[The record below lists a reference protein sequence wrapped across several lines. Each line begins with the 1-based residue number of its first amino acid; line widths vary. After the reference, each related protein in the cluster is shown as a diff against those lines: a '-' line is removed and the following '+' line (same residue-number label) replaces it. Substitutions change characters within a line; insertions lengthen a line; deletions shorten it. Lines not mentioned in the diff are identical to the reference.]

1 MSDTGEGPP
10 EPLELEPEPERALL
24 PAEPKPEPEPE
35 PEPLELEPEPERV
48 READVLAAGERA
60 RRHLRGTII
69 VFVGVLWL
77 TPDSVLIK
85 LAEREV
91 AQDLRLSGSSS
102 GDGARQG
109 SGGWDTLFWR
119 QLIYGVTMTCG
130 LLLHAS
136 RMRSPA
142 GGGCVGALAARVR
155 ATGRLGLWAFLS
167 YLPANISFVI
177 AQSHTTA
184 ANVLVIVATA
194 PLFAAL
200 FGRCFLAEPVPLR
213 TTAAIA
219 ASIAAV
225 AALFWSEL
233 SVDLSA
239 DELVGLIFALTCAV
253 GLAAYVSPTTLPQQ
267 SHHA

>member
-1 MSDTGEGPP
+1 MNDTGVGPP
-10 EPLELEPEPERALL
+10 EPPEPQPQLL
-24 PAEPKPEPEPE
+24 PEPEPE
-35 PEPLELEPEPERV
+35 PECE

-60 RRHLRGTII
+60 RRHLRGTVI
-69 VFVGVLWL
+69 VCVGVLWL

-91 AQDLRLSGSSS
+91 AQGLLPSGGSSS
-102 GDGARQG
+102 GSSPAQQQG

-119 QLIYGVTMTCG
+119 QLIYGVTMACG

-136 RMRSPA
+136 RSPMT

-155 ATGRLGLWAFLS
+155 ATGRLGVGAFLS

-200 FGRCFLAEPVPLR
+200 FGRCLLGEPVPLR
-213 TTAAIA
+213 TSAAIA

-253 GLAAYVSPTTLPQQ
+253 GLAAFVSPTTVCPI
-267 SHHA
+267 